1 MAIPPSITLNGSI
14 IPVKMVKHMFRDYN
28 HYGDYSCFD
37 MSISIDDDMSD
48 QKKEMIFCHEVMEA
62 VKDIYLLE
70 DLKHEHLQQIAVAI
84 YELIK
89 KKQIKFD

>member
-1 MAIPPSITLNGSI
+1 MTIPQSITLNGCTIS
-14 IPVKMVKHMFRDYN
+14 VKMVKHMFRDYN

-37 MSISIDDDMSD
+37 MDISLDEDMSE
-48 QKKEMIFCHEVMEA
+48 QKKEMIFCHELMES

-89 KKQIKFD
+89 KKQINF